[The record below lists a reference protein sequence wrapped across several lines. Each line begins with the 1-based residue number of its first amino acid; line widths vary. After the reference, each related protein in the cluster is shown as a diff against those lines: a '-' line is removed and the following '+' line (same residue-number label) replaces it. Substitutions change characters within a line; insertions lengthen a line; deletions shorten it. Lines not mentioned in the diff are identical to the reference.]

1 MQLAQRQ
8 TSPAKKSAYLCQWNE
23 CHCLFYNEDN
33 LKVHIVSTH
42 CRLKEYTDGYKQF
55 ETLTVRHTCA
65 YKWWCNGT
73 SLVEGLLHRQ
83 TGGEDSAWQGAQRTS
98 KEIYR
103 GDCVA
108 KQGSPRKASKRA
120 CQSENQKH
128 LQHLQYKH
136 HQYNHQSSSKNF
148 LPFIEED
155 TMVMDNRHG
164 LQVEN
169 QYFIGDI
176 KRLV

>member
-8 TSPAKKSAYLCQWNE
+8 TSPAKKSEKDWFIGCQYMCQWNE
-23 CHCLFYNEDN
+23 CHTMFNEEDN

-83 TGGEDSAWQGAQRTS
+83 TGGEDLAWQGAQRTS

-103 GDCVA
+103 GRHCVA
-108 KQGSPRKASKRA
+108 KQRKEKRK
-120 CQSENQKH
+120 QKEKP
-128 LQHLQYKH
+128 QNVPAKVKTR
-136 HQYNHQSSSKNF
+136 S
-148 LPFIEED
+148 
-155 TMVMDNRHG
+155 TR
-164 LQVEN
+164 
-169 QYFIGDI
+169 
-176 KRLV
+176 